1 MGRAQRLAWASYLF
15 LWFWSVPLLALDL
28 VPPGGEAM
36 ASVMLILP
44 GALAGWRLLER
55 GGRPGR
61 AAGWLVIGAILVGSW
76 AVEHLGVTSGWPF
89 GRYRYEGV
97 LLPTLVGV
105 VPLAIPFAWLLV
117 VPGALELARL
127 LLPRAPLP
135 VLGLLGA
142 TLAMLLDMVIEP
154 VAVYVNGYW
163 TWLDAGPFYGI
174 PTANFIAWWVVSAL
188 FCVLLLL
195 YLRPA
200 WRAEPQPALDL
211 PAMLYLLNLALFTVV
226 DLARGQP
233 GAGLLGLALL
243 GACLAVLRWRGHRLR
258 AALPPL
264 ALLRRA
270 AR

>member
-1 MGRAQRLAWASYLF
+1 MRRAQRLAWAAYLF

-44 GALAGWRLLER
+44 GALAGWRLLDQ
-55 GGRPGR
+55 GGWKP
-61 AAGWLVIGAILVGSW
+61 AGWLVIGAILLASW
-76 AVEHLGVTSGWPF
+76 AVEHLGVTTGWPF
-89 GRYRYEGV
+89 GRYRYNDV
-97 LLPTLVGV
+97 LLPTLFGV

-135 VLGLLGA
+135 ALGLLGA
-142 TLAMLLDMVIEP
+142 TLAMALDMVIEP

-174 PTANFIAWWVVSAL
+174 PTANFIAWWSLSAI
-188 FCVLLLL
+188 FCALLIA

-200 WRAEPQPALDL
+200 WRADPAPGPGLPAL
-211 PAMLYLLNLALFTVV
+211 LYLLNLALFTVV
-226 DLARGQP
+226 DLARGQA

-243 GACLAVLRWRGHRLR
+243 GGGLAVLRWRGHRLGALLPALGWPGR
-258 AALPPL
+258 AA
-264 ALLRRA
+264 AD
-270 AR
+270 